1 MAINTPKI
9 IKNEIA
15 TIDLLLSLGSPQ
27 TPCPLVHPFAIFD
40 PKPTKNPAKMNPR
53 RDRSPTNFEVVS
65 KYVGEF
71 NSFGLDKGSKKHFI
85 KEEIWD

>member
-1 MAINTPKI
+1 
-9 IKNEIA
+9 
-15 TIDLLLSLGSPQ
+15 
-27 TPCPLVHPFAIFD
+27 
-40 PKPTKNPAKMNPR
+40 MNPR

-85 KEEIWD
+85 KEEINSIPHKNEKLYLKLFIVMQ